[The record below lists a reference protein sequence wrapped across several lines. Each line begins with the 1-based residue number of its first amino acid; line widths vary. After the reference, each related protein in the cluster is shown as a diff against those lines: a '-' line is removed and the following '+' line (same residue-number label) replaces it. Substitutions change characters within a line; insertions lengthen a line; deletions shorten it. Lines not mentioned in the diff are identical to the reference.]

1 MVFNRFSV
9 QVGIRLLLIGVTMFA
24 AIWSYFETNIMMSP
38 LGFGV
43 LAIIQ
48 MVLLFYYINRT
59 RAELLIFFKSFD
71 NRDFNKLYNEFAWGQ
86 SKDELKVAFNNVLRT
101 FKKLS
106 LEREEQYQYLKLV
119 NEHVSVGLISF
130 KEDGKVDLMNTAAQ
144 SLLNVPV
151 LGKISQ
157 LENHDAVL
165 WEELKGLKPGG
176 KKVLSPINSSTKLAV
191 VSRSFKLADENYTL
205 ISLQDISAELEDREM
220 DAWQKLIRVLTHEIM
235 NSVTPVVS
243 LTTAIKMIM
252 QDDQGKLKTDQLD
265 PEELNDVFKS
275 IVAIEKRGQGLLGF
289 VKAYRDYTRL
299 PVPEFTEVNVLIL
312 LNETV
317 QLTKSEMDEVKVNI
331 SNEIPSDAF
340 IQADEKLISQ
350 VLINLIKNAAE
361 AMEGSSNAQIDIGLR
376 QEEEHT
382 YLAVADNGPGI
393 PEDIVNEIFVPFFTT
408 KKKGNGIGLSLSKQ
422 IMKAHKGDITIS
434 ADSEGTV
441 FSLVFKGGESTL

>member
-1 MVFNRFSV
+1 MVFNRFSI
-9 QVGIRLLLIGVTMFA
+9 QVGIRLLLIAVTMFA
-24 AIWSYFETNIMMSP
+24 GIWSYFETTISMSP

-43 LAIIQ
+43 LTIIQ
-48 MVLLFYYINRT
+48 MVLLFYFINST

-71 NRDFNKLYNEFAWGQ
+71 NRDFNKAYNEFAWGQ

-130 KEDGKVDLMNTAAQ
+130 KNDGKVDLMNTAAQ
-144 SLLNVPV
+144 KLLSVPA

-157 LENHDAVL
+157 LANHDTVL
-165 WEELKGLKPGG
+165 WEQLETLKPGD
-176 KKVLSPINSSTKLAV
+176 KKVLSPNNSNVKLAV
-191 VSRSFKLADENYTL
+191 VSRSFKLADEDYTL

-252 QDDQGKLKTDQLD
+252 QEDQGKLKTDQLD

-289 VKAYRDYTRL
+289 VKAYRDYTRP
-299 PVPEFTEVNVLIL
+299 PVPEISKVNVFTLI
-312 LNETV
+312 NETV
-317 QLTKSEMDEVKVNI
+317 QLTKSEMSAVKVNI
-331 SNEIPSDAF
+331 SNEIPTDAF
-340 IQADEKLISQ
+340 IQADEKLIGQ

-361 AMEGSSNAQIDIGLR
+361 AMEGSPNAQIDISVR
-376 QEEEHT
+376 HEEEHT
-382 YLAVADNGPGI
+382 YIEVADNGSGI
-393 PEDIVNEIFVPFFTT
+393 PEDIINEIFVPFFTT
-408 KKKGNGIGLSLSKQ
+408 KKQGNGIGLSLSKQ
-422 IMKAHKGDITIS
+422 IMKAHKGDITVS

-441 FSLVFKGGESTL
+441 FSLRF